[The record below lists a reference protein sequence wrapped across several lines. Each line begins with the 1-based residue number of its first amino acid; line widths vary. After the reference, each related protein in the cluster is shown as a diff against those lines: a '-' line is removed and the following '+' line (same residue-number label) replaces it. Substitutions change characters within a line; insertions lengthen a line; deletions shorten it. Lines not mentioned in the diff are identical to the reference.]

1 MVLAEVFGT
10 GDLRAHF
17 NVEIGP
23 AGSLMQNLKI
33 GLAVTIVPIGRSY
46 VLRRVLTLSA
56 STAAHEALCVRS
68 ARTITA
74 GHEPGGIGHG
84 EGSTARSLPKADA

>member
-46 VLRRVLTLSA
+46 VLRRVLTLSVSA
-56 STAAHEALCVRS
+56 YAYEAIRVRG
-68 ARTITA
+68 AKTITA
-74 GHEPGGIGHG
+74 GHR
-84 EGSTARSLPKADA
+84 ARRHRPW